1 MFSIGDDAVG
11 LSACQRLETNPNDV
25 LAAPSMELEGSEPK
39 VEAQKQSRSQEEVH
53 LLVAAG
59 SVVPIDV
66 VQLDDEQW
74 LGRQRMMTT
83 SRRRLSAE
91 ELPGVC

>member
-1 MFSIGDDAVG
+1 MG

-59 SVVPIDV
+59 FVVVPIDA